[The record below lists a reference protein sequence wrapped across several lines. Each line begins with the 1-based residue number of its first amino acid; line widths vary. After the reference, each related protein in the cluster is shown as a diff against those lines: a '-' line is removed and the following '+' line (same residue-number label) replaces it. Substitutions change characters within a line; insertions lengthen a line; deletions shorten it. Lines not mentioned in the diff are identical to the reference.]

1 LVSLLQILFSSHNT
15 LHDYPDDKGVL
26 SLEGFLQTCTV
37 SQQCCSYQRLAT
49 TVRSIHDQLGCAAAA
64 PT

>member
-1 LVSLLQILFSSHNT
+1 LVSPLQILFSSHNT
-15 LHDYPDDKGVL
+15 LHDYPDDKGLL

-37 SQQCCSYQRLAT
+37 SQQCCSYQRLAAALHSM
-49 TVRSIHDQLGCAAAA
+49 RDQLECAAGA